1 MSEVLLTTNTTK
13 STLVAMEWL
22 FGLYGTVSDG
32 TIKKRKEYNVRKEGI
47 ELNSIIPL
55 DPLHCT
61 ENIDKNTYL
70 AHP

>member
-1 MSEVLLTTNTTK
+1 
-13 STLVAMEWL
+13 MEWL

-32 TIKKRKEYNVRKEGI
+32 TIRKRKEYNVRKEGI

-55 DPLHCT
+55 DSLHCT